1 MVLGAENKQQ
11 NEDNNENKSED
22 NECYSNL
29 FDSDND
35 RLLTFC
41 SRGHSKVIMVLQE
54 NGGLKNATMLEI
66 FNFPDE
72 IANNT
77 QLIHVLL

>member
-1 MVLGAENKQQ
+1 MA
-11 NEDNNENKSED
+11 
-22 NECYSNL
+22 
-29 FDSDND
+29 
-35 RLLTFC
+35 
-41 SRGHSKVIMVLQE
+41 LQE
-54 NGGLKNATMLEI
+54 NGGLENPTMLEI